1 MLTARRTR
9 ARKPAQRKPA
19 ALTVQQATTDA
30 ARLARKHLNLP
41 TGTRVHIDSKH
52 IAGSD
57 MVVRMGTTIRF
68 PEMSRERSKALADA
82 VQALPGYSSMSWNAV
97 SISLLRAI

>member
-1 MLTARRTR
+1 MLTARRPR
-9 ARKPAQRKPA
+9 ARKPA

-30 ARLARKHLNLP
+30 ARLARKHLALP

-52 IAGSD
+52 VAGGD
-57 MVVRMGTTIRF
+57 LVVRMGTTIRF

-82 VQALPGYSSMSWNAV
+82 VQALPGYHSIAWNAV
-97 SISLLRAI
+97 SISFLRAI